1 MTLHLKVDD
10 RDDRN
15 RLDDMAQGLIGVPAD
30 RPDGAF
36 KVSGTAKYALDDLP
50 HDCLHGVLVRA
61 TVPAGSLL
69 DFEVEPVAA
78 LPGVHAVITDDRLL
92 RNPAQ
97 GRAGKAPV
105 QGNTDVDYFGQPS
118 ALVVAETFEQARHGA
133 QILRLHLEAE
143 EEPAV
148 NPDDSTAPVET
159 PEKKQASQGD
169 LDRVMTEA
177 AFAIDHTYTTPAHSS
192 APMEP
197 HASVAEWNGDMLT
210 LRGSYQMLQ
219 FNRRE
224 LADALGIE
232 EAKVRM
238 LAPFVGGGFGS
249 KLGISPEA
257 VAAALAA
264 KQLKRPV
271 AVAMSRQ
278 NVFEMT
284 TRRSETKQ
292 RIRLAADAGGLL
304 TGIGHEVLVSNLPGE
319 KFSEPVTQATPFLYR
334 GENRVIGHRV
344 ARIHRICAGS
354 VRAPGEAVGVT
365 ALEIAMDEMAET
377 AGIDPVEF
385 RVRNIPERDP
395 SKDIPYSSNLLAK
408 ALKQGASRFGWAER
422 HTKPGALRDGE
433 WLIGTG
439 MASAV
444 RVNILSESEAQV
456 TLTADGRAIVET
468 DMTDIGTGTY
478 AILTQTAGEMLG
490 LPISMVDTRLGDTD
504 YPPASGSGGS
514 IGAASNGTAV
524 FLACE
529 EIRKQICAK
538 LQCAD
543 DELTLKDRHA
553 IVANKRTQLTDVLA
567 GENLVGRGHVEPG
580 KAEKKVRQASYGSY
594 FAEVGVNEI
603 TGETRVRRML
613 GVFSAGRILNAKT
626 ARSQCLGG
634 MTFGIGMALTEEL
647 IHDRRDG
654 HVVNRDLAEY
664 HLAVN
669 ADVPQIEVVLLE
681 ERDPWANPLQ
691 AKGIGELGICGA
703 AAAIVNAIYNA
714 SGVRVRDLPAT
725 LDKVLDGLG
734 P

>member
-1 MTLHLKVDD
+1 
-10 RDDRN
+10 
-15 RLDDMAQGLIGVPAD
+15 
-30 RPDGAF
+30 
-36 KVSGTAKYALDDLP
+36 
-50 HDCLHGVLVRA
+50 
-61 TVPAGSLL
+61 
-69 DFEVEPVAA
+69 
-78 LPGVHAVITDDRLL
+78 
-92 RNPAQ
+92 
-97 GRAGKAPV
+97 
-105 QGNTDVDYFGQPS
+105 
-118 ALVVAETFEQARHGA
+118 
-133 QILRLHLEAE
+133 
-143 EEPAV
+143 
-148 NPDDSTAPVET
+148 
-159 PEKKQASQGD
+159 
-169 LDRVMTEA
+169 
-177 AFAIDHTYTTPAHSS
+177 
-192 APMEP
+192 
-197 HASVAEWNGDMLT
+197 
-210 LRGSYQMLQ
+210 
-219 FNRRE
+219 
-224 LADALGIE
+224 
-232 EAKVRM
+232 
-238 LAPFVGGGFGS
+238 
-249 KLGISPEA
+249 
-257 VAAALAA
+257 
-264 KQLKRPV
+264 
-271 AVAMSRQ
+271 
-278 NVFEMT
+278 
-284 TRRSETKQ
+284 
-292 RIRLAADAGGLL
+292 
-304 TGIGHEVLVSNLPGE
+304 
-319 KFSEPVTQATPFLYR
+319 
-334 GENRVIGHRV
+334 
-344 ARIHRICAGS
+344 
-354 VRAPGEAVGVT
+354 VGVT

-703 AAAIVNAIYNA
+703 AAAVVNAIYNA